1 MAVYGIDLGTTYS
14 CIAKLDSNGS
24 PVIIQDDENAKD
36 TMASAIFYLDD
47 GNTVVGEGAKE
58 AGIESPERLC
68 QFFKRYIG
76 REDLKLEDRDEFEKY
91 IIDGVQK
98 DPVELSSIILKKIVE
113 YANAGG
119 EDVHD
124 VVITC
129 PAYFNF
135 AQREATKKAGEL
147 IGLNVL
153 GIINEPTAAAMNYSH
168 EKYGED
174 DMTVLVYDLGG
185 GTFDVTLIRMTMT
198 DGVQNV
204 DVLSTEGDD
213 RLGGKDWDERVR
225 ELLIEKL
232 CAETGYGRDDIPE
245 DTLYEIRGRAEGA
258 KQKLTTKA
266 SCKVKVLCDGSSV
279 NLELTRDEF
288 DARCA
293 DLLDKTYN
301 LTNTT
306 IEKAG
311 ITRDAINVVL
321 LVGGSTSMIMV
332 REMLKR
338 EFGEEKVIF
347 GKPNLAVAMGAAL
360 VAQSIKDGIHKD
372 LIEQLSKEILRG
384 QYEVIE
390 NPNGEF
396 EVIDRE
402 TGEKS
407 EERTEQLKI
416 IQEEIPANDNSDPM
430 QNAQSATELTRGLL
444 QKAAESENTKP
455 KTVFSDVAPS
465 TFGIIVGNG
474 DGTYNAV
481 NLLKKGTRVPFHLE
495 TDPNHEDTAFGTA
508 VDGQQAIAI
517 PVVMSNSENDYDA
530 CTKNDDGSYNFPNPS
545 LGMQELNRLVV
556 PINSYLMKGSPVSI
570 VFDLNNLGEI
580 TLSATLCE
588 TNETNRITFS
598 FNKGYDDA
606 KMAEMG
612 RSVANM
618 KMFDEV

>member
-76 REDLKLEDRDEFEKY
+76 REDLKLEDRDEFERY
-91 IIDGVQK
+91 IIDGTQK

-113 YANAGG
+113 YANAAG

-129 PAYFNF
+129 PAYFNY

-174 DMTVLVYDLGG
+174 MTVLVYDLGG
-185 GTFDVTLIRMTMT
+185 GTFDVTLIRMTMA

-213 RLGGKDWDERVR
+213 RLGGKDWDDCVR

-245 DTLYEIRGRAEGA
+245 DTLYEIRGKAEGA

-311 ITRDAINVVL
+311 ITRDAIDVVL
-321 LVGGSTSMIMV
+321 LVGGSTSMVMV

-360 VAQSIKDGIHKD
+360 VAQSIKDGINAD
-372 LIEQLSKEILRG
+372 LLSQLSKDLYDGRYELRKNDDG
-384 QYEVIE
+384 QVEVY
-390 NPNGEF
+390 
-396 EVIDRE
+396 DKE
-402 TGEKS
+402 TGKKDEDMTS
-407 EERTEQLKI
+407 QVQSV
-416 IQEEIPANDNSDPM
+416 QEDMSAEVGNDPT
-430 QNAQSATELTRGLL
+430 QAPQSVEDLTLAISR
-444 QKAAESENTKP
+444 KAAENDTSKP
-455 KTVFSDVAPS
+455 RTVFTDVAPS
-465 TFGIIVGNG
+465 TFGIIVHGYDDSGN
-474 DGTYNAV
+474 DIWYAE
-481 NLLKKGTRVPFHLE
+481 NLLQKGMKVPFDLE
-495 TDPNHEDTAFGTA
+495 QGGYGTPVAGAKSVA
-508 VDGQQAIAI
+508 V
-517 PVVMSNSENDYDA
+517 PVVMSTSTNDRDEIFRDPN
-530 CTKNDDGSYNFPNPS
+530 TGSYIFPDPS
-545 LGMQELNRLVV
+545 LNMQELNRLVL
-556 PINSYLMKGSPVSI
+556 PITSYLEAGSPI
-570 VFDLNNLGEI
+570 TIGFHLNNLGEI
-580 TLSATLCE
+580 TLTATLDETHE
-588 TNETNRITFS
+588 TNTIQFS
-598 FNKGYDDA
+598 FNKGYDAA

-618 KMFDEV
+618 KMFDEA

>member
-1 MAVYGIDLGTTYS
+1 MRS
-14 CIAKLDSNGS
+14 
-24 PVIIQDDENAKD
+24 
-36 TMASAIFYLDD
+36 
-47 GNTVVGEGAKE
+47 TVVGEGAKE

-98 DPVELSSIILKKIVE
+98 DPVELSSIVLKKIVE
-113 YANAGG
+113 YANAAG
-119 EDVHD
+119 EDVRD

-129 PAYFNF
+129 PAYFNYV
-135 AQREATKKAGEL
+135 QREATKKAGEL

-168 EKYGED
+168 EKYGE

-213 RLGGKDWDERVR
+213 RLGGKDWDDCVR

-232 CAETGYGRDDIPE
+232 CAETGYGRDDVPE
-245 DTLYEIRGRAEGA
+245 DTLYEIRGKAEGA

-279 NLELTRDEF
+279 NLELTREEF

-311 ITRDAINVVL
+311 ITRDDINVVL
-321 LVGGSTSMIMV
+321 LVGGSTSMVMV

-360 VAQSIKDGIHKD
+360 VAQSIKDGINAD
-372 LIEQLSKEILRG
+372 LLSQLSKNLYDGRYELRKNDDG
-384 QYEVIE
+384 QVEV
-390 NPNGEF
+390 F
-396 EVIDRE
+396 DTE
-402 TGEKS
+402 TGKKDEDMTS
-407 EERTEQLKI
+407 QVQSV
-416 IQEEIPANDNSDPM
+416 QEDISAETGNDPSQAP
-430 QNAQSATELTRGLL
+430 QSVEDLTLAISR
-444 QKAAESENTKP
+444 KAAENDSSKP
-455 KTVFSDVAPS
+455 KTVFTDVAPS
-465 TFGIIVGNG
+465 TFGIIVHDGLDFVFCCG
-474 DGTYNAV
+474 DLRFEF
-481 NLLKKGTRVPFHLE
+481 LLHALEFH
-495 TDPNHEDTAFGTA
+495 
-508 VDGQQAIAI
+508 Q
-517 PVVMSNSENDYDA
+517 
-530 CTKNDDGSYNFPNPS
+530 FPD
-545 LGMQELNRLVV
+545 LDFHALV
-556 PINSYLMKGSPVSI
+556 
-570 VFDLNNLGEI
+570 
-580 TLSATLCE
+580 
-588 TNETNRITFS
+588 
-598 FNKGYDDA
+598 
-606 KMAEMG
+606 
-612 RSVANM
+612 
-618 KMFDEV
+618 

>member
-14 CIAKLDSNGS
+14 CIAKLDSNGT

-36 TMASAIFYLDD
+36 TLASAIFYLED

-58 AGIESPERLC
+58 AGIENPERLC

-91 IIDGVQK
+91 IIDGSPK
-98 DPVELSSIILKKIVE
+98 DPVELSSIVLKKIVE
-113 YANAGG
+113 YANAAG

-129 PAYFNF
+129 PAYFNY

-174 DMTVLVYDLGG
+174 MTVLVYDLGG
-185 GTFDVTLIRMTMT
+185 GTFDVTLIKMTMT

-204 DVLSTEGDD
+204 EVLSTEGDD
-213 RLGGKDWDERVR
+213 RLGGKDWDDRVR
-225 ELLIEKL
+225 DLLIEKL
-232 CAETGYGRDDIPE
+232 CSETGYGKDDIPE
-245 DTLYEIRGRAEGA
+245 DTLYEIRGKAEIT
-258 KQKLTTKA
+258 KQKLTTKS

-306 IEKAG
+306 IDKAG
-311 ITRDAINVVL
+311 ISKDDINVVL
-321 LVGGSTSMIMV
+321 LVGGSTSMVMV

-338 EFGEEKVIF
+338 EFGDEKVIF

-360 VAQSIKDGIHKD
+360 VAQSIKDGINSE
-372 LIEQLSKEILRG
+372 LLEQLSREIDSGRFTVTISDTG
-384 QYEVIE
+384 ETQVVDTTTGEVNTTMTEGLKDILPEETE
-390 NPNGEF
+390 NGNGE
-396 EVIDRE
+396 
-402 TGEKS
+402 
-407 EERTEQLKI
+407 
-416 IQEEIPANDNSDPM
+416 
-430 QNAQSATELTRGLL
+430 SAFVPQTAEDISVMIS
-444 QKAAESENTKP
+444 QKASESEQSRPRTIF
-455 KTVFSDVAPS
+455 TDVAPS
-465 TFGIIVGNG
+465 TFGIIVHDRDENG
-474 DGTYNAV
+474 QDIWFVENI
-481 NLLKKGTRVPFHLE
+481 LKKGVKVPFELE
-495 TDPNHEDTAFGTA
+495 KDGYGTP
-508 VDGQQAIAI
+508 VDGAKSVAV
-517 PVVMSNSENDYDA
+517 PVVMSTSTNDID
-530 CTKNDDGSYNFPNPS
+530 TGLIKDPNTGSYLFPDPS
-545 LGMQELNRLVV
+545 LNMQELNRLIL
-556 PINSYLMKGSPVSI
+556 PITSYLPAYSPISI
-570 VFDLNNLGEI
+570 GFKLNNLGEI
-580 TLSATLCE
+580 TLTATLQDTGE
-588 TNETNRITFS
+588 TNTIQFN

-612 RSVANM
+612 RNVANM
-618 KMFDEV
+618 KMFDEA